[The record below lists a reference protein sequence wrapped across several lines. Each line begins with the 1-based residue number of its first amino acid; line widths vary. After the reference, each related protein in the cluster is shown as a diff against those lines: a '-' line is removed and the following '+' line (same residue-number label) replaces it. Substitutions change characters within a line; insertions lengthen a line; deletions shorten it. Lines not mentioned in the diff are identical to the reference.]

1 MVMDIFN
8 SNSNHFLNSNSIYL
22 EKFLNHYR
30 HFKINSIYLSSEFSS
45 IQTLLKEKKE
55 INPDIITLTEMLSK
69 LASAFVETL
78 NILTIILTLPVST
91 ASNERFFSTLKRVKN
106 YLRLTMRDKRLSDLM
121 VIATEKEEADTL
133 DLNEVVD
140 SFAKLKSGR
149 FPLL

>member
-1 MVMDIFN
+1 
-8 SNSNHFLNSNSIYL
+8 
-22 EKFLNHYR
+22 
-30 HFKINSIYLSSEFSS
+30 
-45 IQTLLKEKKE
+45 
-55 INPDIITLTEMLSK
+55 MLSK

-78 NILTIILTLPVST
+78 NILTIILTLPDST